1 MMIFEPW
8 FDKCS
13 PGTTDLQ
20 SPAQKPWLQSQGK
33 GSPAKSLGLSSYLG
47 EKQDT
52 RLQAPVTEPQQQ
64 DQGDG
69 HLLTELLC
77 VSWD

>member
-1 MMIFEPW
+1 MTFNPW

-20 SPAQKPWLQSQGK
+20 RPTQKSWLWSQGK
-33 GSPAKSLGLSSYLG
+33 GSNAKSLGLSSCLG

-52 RLQAPVTEPQQQ
+52 RLQAPVMEPQQQ

-69 HLLTELLC
+69 RLLTELLC
-77 VSWD
+77 ASWD